1 MHFNVISL
9 FPDLIKSYFE
19 FSIVKRAK
27 DAGVITVD
35 TINPRDFS
43 TSKHNISV
51 ENIITNQD
59 IGNNRLILNF
69 YGNYR

>member
-27 DAGVITVD
+27 DAGVITID

-43 TSKHNISV
+43 TSKHKKVDYYAKSKQKRKTKSPWV
-51 ENIITNQD
+51 KH
-59 IGNNRLILNF
+59 
-69 YGNYR
+69 Y